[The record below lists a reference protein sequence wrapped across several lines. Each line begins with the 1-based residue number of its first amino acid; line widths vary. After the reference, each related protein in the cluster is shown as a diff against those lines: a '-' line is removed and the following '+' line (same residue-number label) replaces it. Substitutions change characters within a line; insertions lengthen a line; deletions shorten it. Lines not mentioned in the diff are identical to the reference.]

1 MLTTDLFVFRLRLW
15 RISQRGSI
23 GSFLAKVYVLHPMIR
38 KRWKVAPAAPR
49 ALLAKF
55 QGISPILA
63 QILYNRGL
71 QTPDDAHHFLY
82 DKEINTDPFAYKDME
97 KAVARIRQAIKN
109 REKIAVYGDFDA
121 DGVTSTTLMMQAL
134 KALKGDAIAYIP
146 HRVDEGYGL
155 NSPALYELASQ
166 GIKLVITVDCG
177 IRSVQEVADGKAAG
191 LDIVITDHHSVGP
204 EIPEADAVVN
214 PQQEDCNGD
223 PHLAGV
229 GVAFM
234 VVRALLLDGW
244 RRNGGGNFDASK
256 GLIDQLLDLVA
267 IGTVADI
274 MPLNTALNRSLV
286 RRGLE
291 VLNTAQRPGIQA
303 LLEVAGVTP
312 GQATAMSIGFALGPR
327 INAAGRLDSALTA
340 YKVLAASNLTEA
352 RKYADELQNL
362 NSKRQTLTR
371 DAQHRI
377 QSYIEDSGLS
387 TGNLLFAADA
397 AVSPGIVGLV
407 AGRLTEAYYRPAV
420 ILDKG
425 DTESHASCRS
435 IPEFHITHALDACAE
450 LLVRHGGHAQAAGF
464 TILNENIDRLQS
476 RLFEMAEAELAGR
489 ELLPELQIDMELS
502 MSQLSMPLVEELSA
516 LEPTGNGNEQPVF
529 LTRNVRVVD
538 SRTVGGDDQHLKLRI
553 VADNEPPIDCI
564 GFRLG
569 HWHEDMPE
577 YLDVAYC
584 LEVNE
589 WHGRRNLQLNLK
601 DVQPAEAAKA

>member
-1 MLTTDLFVFRLRLW
+1 M
-15 RISQRGSI
+15 IS
-23 GSFLAKVYVLHPMIR
+23 
-38 KRWKVAPAAPR
+38 KRWTIAPAVPR
-49 ALLAKF
+49 ALLAKY

-71 QTPDDAHHFLY
+71 QTPEEAHHFLY
-82 DKEINTDPFAYKDME
+82 DREINTDPFAYKDME
-97 KAVARIRQAIKN
+97 KAVERITTAIKQH
-109 REKIAVYGDFDA
+109 EKIAVYGDFDA

-134 KALKGDAIAYIP
+134 NALKADAIAYIP

-166 GIKLVITVDCG
+166 GVKLVITVDCG

-214 PQQEDCNGD
+214 PQQEDCPGD
-223 PHLAGV
+223 TSLAGV

-244 RRNGGGNFDASK
+244 RRNGGSFAPYKTLVD
-256 GLIDQLLDLVA
+256 DLLDLVA

-274 MPLNTALNRSLV
+274 MPLNTPMNRNLV

-303 LLEVAGVTP
+303 LLEVAGVKP
-312 GQATAMSIGFALGPR
+312 GQATAMTIGFGLGPR

-340 YKVLAASNLTEA
+340 YKVLSAPTLKQA
-352 RKYADELQNL
+352 RIYAEELQHL
-362 NSKRQTLTR
+362 NSERQTLTR
-371 DAQHRI
+371 DAQRRI
-377 QSYIEDSGLS
+377 QAYIEDSGLGE
-387 TGNLLFAADA
+387 GNLLFAADN

-407 AGRLTEAYYRPAV
+407 AGRLTESYYRPAV
-420 ILDKG
+420 VLDQG

-450 LLVRHGGHAQAAGF
+450 LLVRHGGHAAAAGF

-476 RLFEMAEAELAGR
+476 RLMEMAEAELAGR
-489 ELLPELQIDMELS
+489 ELLPELAIDMELS
-502 MSQLSMPLVEELSA
+502 MRQLSMALIEELSV
-516 LEPTGNGNEQPVF
+516 LEPTGNGNEQPIF
-529 LTRNVRVVD
+529 LTRNVRVVE
-538 SRTVGGDDQHLKLRI
+538 SRTVGADGQHLKLR
-553 VADNEPPIDCI
+553 VAADNEPPIDCI

-569 HWHEDMPE
+569 HWNDNMPD

-601 DVQPAEAAKA
+601 DVQPVKVAKA

>member
-1 MLTTDLFVFRLRLW
+1 M
-15 RISQRGSI
+15 IS
-23 GSFLAKVYVLHPMIR
+23 
-38 KRWKVAPAAPR
+38 KRWTIAPAVPR
-49 ALLAKF
+49 ALLAKY

-71 QTPDDAHHFLY
+71 QTPGEAHHFLY
-82 DKEINTDPFAYKDME
+82 DREINTDPFAYKDME
-97 KAVARIRQAIKN
+97 KAVERITRAIKQH
-109 REKIAVYGDFDA
+109 EKIAVYGDFDA

-134 KALKGDAIAYIP
+134 NALKANAIAYIP

-166 GIKLVITVDCG
+166 GVKLVITVDCG

-214 PQQEDCNGD
+214 PQQEDCPGD
-223 PHLAGV
+223 TTLAGV

-244 RRNGGGNFDASK
+244 RRNGGNPEASK
-256 GLIDQLLDLVA
+256 RLVDDLLDLVA

-274 MPLNTALNRSLV
+274 MPLNSPMNRNLV

-303 LLEVAGVTP
+303 LLEVAGVKP
-312 GQATAMSIGFALGPR
+312 GQATAMTIGFALGPR

-340 YKVLAASNLTEA
+340 YKVLSANTLTEA
-352 RKYADELQNL
+352 RIYAEELQHL
-362 NSKRQTLTR
+362 NSERQSLTR
-371 DAQHRI
+371 DAQRRI
-377 QSYIEDSGLS
+377 QAYIEESGIGA
-387 TGNLLFAADA
+387 GNLLFAADD

-407 AGRLTEAYYRPAV
+407 AGRLTESYYRPAV

-476 RLFEMAEAELAGR
+476 RLLEMAEAELAGR
-489 ELLPELQIDMELS
+489 ELLPELPIDMELS
-502 MSQLSMPLVEELSA
+502 MRQLSMALVEELSV
-516 LEPTGNGNEQPVF
+516 LEPTGNGNEQPIF
-529 LTRNVRVVD
+529 LTRNVRVVE
-538 SRTVGGDDQHLKLRI
+538 SRTVGSDGQHLKLR
-553 VADNEPPIDCI
+553 VTADNEPPIDCI

-569 HWHEDMPE
+569 HWNDDMPD

-601 DVQPAEAAKA
+601 DVQPMEVAKA

>member
-1 MLTTDLFVFRLRLW
+1 MRLW

-23 GSFLAKVYVLHPMIR
+23 ESFLAKVYVLHPMIS
-38 KRWKVAPAAPR
+38 KRWTIAPAVPR
-49 ALLAKF
+49 ALLAKY

-71 QTPDDAHHFLY
+71 QTPEEAHHFLY
-82 DKEINTDPFAYKDME
+82 DREINTDPFAYKDME
-97 KAVARIRQAIKN
+97 KAVERITTAIKQH
-109 REKIAVYGDFDA
+109 EKIAVYGDFDA

-134 KALKGDAIAYIP
+134 NALKADAIAYIP

-166 GIKLVITVDCG
+166 GVKLVITVDCG

-214 PQQEDCNGD
+214 PQQEDCPGD
-223 PHLAGV
+223 TSLAGV

-244 RRNGGGNFDASK
+244 RRNGGSFAPYKTLVD
-256 GLIDQLLDLVA
+256 DLLDLVA

-274 MPLNTALNRSLV
+274 MPLNTPMNRNLV

-303 LLEVAGVTP
+303 LLEVAGVKP
-312 GQATAMSIGFALGPR
+312 GQATAMTIGFGLGPR

-340 YKVLAASNLTEA
+340 YKVLSAPTLKQA
-352 RKYADELQNL
+352 RIYAEELQHL
-362 NSKRQTLTR
+362 NSERQTLTR
-371 DAQHRI
+371 DAQRRI
-377 QSYIEDSGLS
+377 QAYIEDSGLGE
-387 TGNLLFAADA
+387 GNLLFAADN

-407 AGRLTEAYYRPAV
+407 AGRLTESYYRPAV
-420 ILDKG
+420 VLDQG

-450 LLVRHGGHAQAAGF
+450 LLVRHGGHAAAAGF

-476 RLFEMAEAELAGR
+476 RLMEMAEAELAGR
-489 ELLPELQIDMELS
+489 ELLPELAIDMELS
-502 MSQLSMPLVEELSA
+502 MRQLSMALIEELSV
-516 LEPTGNGNEQPVF
+516 LEPTGNGNEQPIF
-529 LTRNVRVVD
+529 LTRNVRVVE
-538 SRTVGGDDQHLKLRI
+538 SRTVGADGQHLKLR
-553 VADNEPPIDCI
+553 VAADNEPPIDCI

-569 HWHEDMPE
+569 HWNDNMPD

-601 DVQPAEAAKA
+601 DVQPVKVAKA